1 MYGCGYYHSPI
12 SSNYIRFNYF
22 YSLIIAKLQSKSTH
36 MTKRDFLDTMVVLT
50 GMSFFILLLLAI
62 GGHTDYMVYVVADF
76 IACIL
81 FMKWANDA
89 HQKYSKGFINRALRE
104 RERKIKAKVF

>member
-1 MYGCGYYHSPI
+1 
-12 SSNYIRFNYF
+12 
-22 YSLIIAKLQSKSTH
+22 

-50 GMSFFILLLLAI
+50 GMAFFILLLLAI

-89 HQKYSKGFINRALRE
+89 HQAYNRGRVK
-104 RERKIKAKVF
+104 RMIKERKVRVL